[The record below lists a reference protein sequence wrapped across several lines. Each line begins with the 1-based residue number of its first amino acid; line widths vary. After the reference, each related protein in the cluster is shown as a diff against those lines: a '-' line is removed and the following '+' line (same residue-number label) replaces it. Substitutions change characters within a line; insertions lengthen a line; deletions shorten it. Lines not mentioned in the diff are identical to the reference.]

1 MDLDFDVPTP
11 PTLVTEFINILGRL
25 NIKLVAVVES
35 VFVSCVLVL
44 LILGNTSSMYYLYKQ
59 NEYGRDNHC
68 LAYGY
73 KFNV

>member
-11 PTLVTEFINILGRL
+11 PTFVTEFINILGRL
-25 NIKLVAVVES
+25 NIKLVAVGES
-35 VFVSCVLVL
+35 VFISCALLL

-59 NEYGRDNHC
+59 NENGWDNHC
-68 LAYGY
+68 LDYGY

>member
-25 NIKLVAVVES
+25 NIKLVAVGES
-35 VFVSCVLVL
+35 VFISCALVL

-59 NEYGRDNHC
+59 NEYG
-68 LAYGY
+68 
-73 KFNV
+73 

>member
-11 PTLVTEFINILGRL
+11 PTFVTEFINILGRL
-25 NIKLVAVVES
+25 NIKHVAVGES

-59 NEYGRDNHC
+59 NEYG
-68 LAYGY
+68 
-73 KFNV
+73 